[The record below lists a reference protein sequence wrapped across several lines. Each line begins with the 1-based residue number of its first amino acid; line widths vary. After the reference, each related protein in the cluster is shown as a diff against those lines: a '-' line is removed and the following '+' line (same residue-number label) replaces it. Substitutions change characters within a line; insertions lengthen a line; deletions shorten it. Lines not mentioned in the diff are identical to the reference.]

1 MYPSSPDIRKLHDNG
16 EGMSLDIW
24 IYLKVALLIG
34 SVYTAVLPPADEF
47 DAILDPLG
55 DFLFGG
61 PGYILNSKAV
71 IVCVMFPLNLLDRFL
86 LSNYQIVLIVILF
99 IWLVKAM
106 IVNIMIN
113 QLIEHF
119 MILIVDQRC
128 IVLPKMCTFPIVYS
142 ILYVIMMMVI
152 VFVMIL
158 LIPIPSEYILRIL
171 RMLLRGLQ

>member
-71 IVCVMFPLNLLDRFL
+71 IVCVMFPLKLLDRFL

-113 QLIEHF
+113 KLIEHF
-119 MILIVDQRC
+119 MILIVDPKYTLPEK
-128 IVLPKMCTFPIVYS
+128 IVMFLIVYS

-158 LIPIPSEYILRIL
+158 LIPIPSEYFL
-171 RMLLRGLQ
+171 MLQKIV